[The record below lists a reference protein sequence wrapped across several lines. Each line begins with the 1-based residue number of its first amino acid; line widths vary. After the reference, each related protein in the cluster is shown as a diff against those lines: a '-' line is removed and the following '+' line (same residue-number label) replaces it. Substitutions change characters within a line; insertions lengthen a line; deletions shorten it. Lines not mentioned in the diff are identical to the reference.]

1 MTGTIGLIWAQ
12 SRAGIIGA
20 DGAIPWRLP
29 EDQARF
35 KRITMGHTVI
45 MGRKTWESLPASVR
59 PLPGRPN
66 IVLTRDALFE
76 PDGALAVGC
85 TDAALAASDEAPWV
99 IGGGEIYRL
108 FLPLAQR
115 CEVTVVEA
123 DVPGDALAPELDE
136 SWVVEENDWQT
147 SESGL
152 RYQFLSYRKVDG

>member
-12 SRAGIIGA
+12 TRAGVIGA

-45 MGRKTWESLPASVR
+45 MGRKTWESLPGSVR

-85 TDAALAASDEAPWV
+85 ADAAPGGFRRGALGHRRRRSIGCFCRWHNAA
-99 IGGGEIYRL
+99 
-108 FLPLAQR
+108 
-115 CEVTVVEA
+115 
-123 DVPGDALAPELDE
+123 
-136 SWVVEENDWQT
+136 
-147 SESGL
+147 
-152 RYQFLSYRKVDG
+152 K

>member
-12 SRAGIIGA
+12 SRDGVIGV

-29 EDQARF
+29 EDQTRF
-35 KRITMGHTVI
+35 KAITMGHTVI

-76 PDGALAVGC
+76 PDDALAVGC
-85 TDAALAASDEAPWV
+85 VGAALAASDEAPWV

-115 CEVTVVEA
+115 CEVTLVDA

-136 SWVVEENDWQT
+136 SWVVEGNDWQT
-147 SESGL
+147 SASGL
-152 RYQFLSYRKVDG
+152 RYQFLSYRKADV

>member
-12 SRAGIIGA
+12 TRAGVIGA

-45 MGRKTWESLPASVR
+45 MGRKTWESLPGSVR

-85 TDAALAASDEAPWV
+85 ADATWRLPTRRPGSSAAERS
-99 IGGGEIYRL
+99 IGCFCRWHN
-108 FLPLAQR
+108 A
-115 CEVTVVEA
+115 A
-123 DVPGDALAPELDE
+123 
-136 SWVVEENDWQT
+136 
-147 SESGL
+147 
-152 RYQFLSYRKVDG
+152 K